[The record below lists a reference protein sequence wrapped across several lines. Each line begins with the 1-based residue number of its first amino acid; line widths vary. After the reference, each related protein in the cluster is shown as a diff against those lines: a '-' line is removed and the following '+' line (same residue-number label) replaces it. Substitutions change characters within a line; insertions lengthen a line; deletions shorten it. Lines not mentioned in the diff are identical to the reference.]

1 MAHVVK
7 SAVVA
12 VTIGSPG
19 GNGLVRF
26 VEAGSLLPEGVD
38 QEIVDHL
45 VSTGLVEEVVFEP
58 EADEPEGDEESEGDP
73 VSLDDMKLD
82 ELRAHAASRGIDLGD
97 AARKDD
103 IRAVIDAAS

>member
-38 QEIVDHL
+38 QVIVDHL
-45 VSTGLVEEVVFEP
+45 VSTGLVEEVVVELDEGGEGS
-58 EADEPEGDEESEGDP
+58 EADP
-73 VSLDDMKLD
+73 VSLNRMKLD
-82 ELRAHAASRGIDLGD
+82 ELRAYAASRGIDLGD
-97 AARKDD
+97 ATHKDD

>member
-45 VSTGLVEEVVFEP
+45 VSTGLVEEVVVEEVVVEFDEGS
-58 EADEPEGDEESEGDP
+58 EADP
-73 VSLDDMKLD
+73 VSLNRMKLD
-82 ELRAHAASRGIDLGD
+82 ELRAYAASRGIDLGD
-97 AARKDD
+97 ATHKDD

>member
-38 QEIVDHL
+38 QVIVDHL
-45 VSTGLVEEVVFEP
+45 VSTGLVEEVVVEFDEGS
-58 EADEPEGDEESEGDP
+58 EADP
-73 VSLDDMKLD
+73 VSLNRMKLD
-82 ELRAHAASRGIDLGD
+82 ELRAYAASRGIDLGD
-97 AARKDD
+97 ATHKDD